1 MNSFNEER
9 TTIWSFK
16 ERGDW
21 ATHNGDYPGNCSP
34 YIIKNILLKYS
45 KEEDIVLD
53 QFVGSGTTII
63 ESLILNRRAIGID
76 INENAVSI
84 TTNRIKGI
92 NGKCK
97 VFKGNATNLNLKDKY
112 VDLICTHPPYMD
124 IIKYSRG
131 IQGDI
136 SLLNGYGFYN
146 RCC

>member
-53 QFVGSGTTII
+53 QFVGSGTTIMQYQLQQI
-63 ESLILNRRAIGID
+63 ELRVLMVN
-76 INENAVSI
+76 V
-84 TTNRIKGI
+84 KY
-92 NGKCK
+92 
-97 VFKGNATNLNLKDKY
+97 LKEMQP
-112 VDLICTHPPYMD
+112 I
-124 IIKYSRG
+124 
-131 IQGDI
+131 
-136 SLLNGYGFYN
+136 
-146 RCC
+146 